1 MSSYDGIKRILFVD
15 SFLCHCLFFW
25 TVSKEKYAILHVHTR
40 QAISVGTSTDDIS
53 HSCFYRQCFRKGILM
68 TGHQSCVIVG
78 KPLVSEAFF
87 YLEKQTEFF
96 FIEFM
101 ESSLLLSV

>member
-15 SFLCHCLFFW
+15 SFLCHCLFFG
-25 TVSKEKYAILHVHTR
+25 TVSKQKSAILRVHTR

-53 HSCFYRQCFRKGILM
+53 HSCFYRQRFRKGILM

-87 YLEKQTEFF
+87 
-96 FIEFM
+96 I
-101 ESSLLLSV
+101 S